1 MSGASDQEDSRLT
14 HEIAHRAIRRLD
26 VLEWV
31 MLAGAAGMAIVGGA
45 LVAWVLDGVVA
56 WSFRTLWMV
65 TALFLFA
72 VPGAI
77 VFTQLRREEARS
89 RARLEREP
97 DEDHG

>member
-1 MSGASDQEDSRLT
+1 MTGGSDPEDSRRT
-14 HEIAHRAIRRLD
+14 HEVAHRAIRRLD

-31 MLAGAAGMAIVGGA
+31 MLAGAATMALLGGA
-45 LVAWVLDGVVA
+45 LVAWILDAVVA
-56 WSFRTLWMV
+56 WSFRTLWLV

-89 RARLEREP
+89 RPRLEREP